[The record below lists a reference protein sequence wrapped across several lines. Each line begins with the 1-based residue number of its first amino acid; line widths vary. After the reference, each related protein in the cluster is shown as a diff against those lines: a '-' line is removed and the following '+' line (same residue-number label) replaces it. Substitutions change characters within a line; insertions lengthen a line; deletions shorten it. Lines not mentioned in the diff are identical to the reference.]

1 MSTVMMD
8 SMTVL
13 IGSKLEL
20 RGSAFVPFYPP
31 GIIMR
36 GGYSDQPVC
45 PSVRLSVCP
54 SVIIFFSGAELENH
68 SVYFIET
75 WQIYQSHTEVVP
87 FAILE
92 FLKFLFF
99 TFPWQ
104 QV

>member
-1 MSTVMMD
+1 MSEVFLSPAAWRKGDIVITRV
-8 SMTVL
+8 
-13 IGSKLEL
+13 
-20 RGSAFVPFYPP
+20 
-31 GIIMR
+31 
-36 GGYSDQPVC
+36 
-45 PSVRLSVCP
+45 VRLAVRPSVCP

-87 FAILE
+87 FAILG
-92 FLKFLFF
+92 FLTFLFF